1 MSEHPRYHERQV
13 LLVRHGQT
21 ALNGAGR
28 APRPAGPATVR
39 CELPRSAGSGSSL
52 PNANAGPWLRS
63 TWPWTPPPP
72 QGRCSATCC
81 SPWPGSRNASSGNAP
96 ATPSPSRRPP
106 GSGSADPPR
115 PAPPDIVDRILQQ
128 RRAGHS
134 YPHIATQLNNE
145 QVPTAH
151 GGSRWWPATIA
162 SVHHSHSEIA
172 PHDPA
177 ATYAP
182 TLVGRLTYAIGRRLG
197 SHQTAAT
204 SSTAL
209 SMSKHAKPAA
219 ELK

>member
-106 GSGSADPPR
+106 GSGSADPP
-115 PAPPDIVDRILQQ
+115 ALPPPI
-128 RRAGHS
+128 
-134 YPHIATQLNNE
+134 
-145 QVPTAH
+145 
-151 GGSRWWPATIA
+151 
-162 SVHHSHSEIA
+162 
-172 PHDPA
+172 
-177 ATYAP
+177 
-182 TLVGRLTYAIGRRLG
+182 
-197 SHQTAAT
+197 
-204 SSTAL
+204 SSTASFSSAALDTATPTSPPSSTTSRCPLPTGGRDGGPPPSPLFTTATQRLPHTIQLQLMHQPL
-209 SMSKHAKPAA
+209 SGGLPTRLVDASEATRPRPPAV
-219 ELK
+219 LH

>member
-1 MSEHPRYHERQV
+1 VRASKKCGLWLELAQRQRWA
-13 LLVRHGQT
+13 LV
-21 ALNGAGR
+21 ALDLAVDTST
-28 APRPAGPATVR
+28 PAGEMFGNLLLTMARFEKRLIGQRTRDALAVKKAAGVR
-39 CELPRSAGSGSSL
+39 LGR
-52 PNANAGPWLRS
+52 
-63 TWPWTPPPP
+63 PPPP
-72 QGRCSATCC
+72 C
-81 SPWPGSRNASSGNAP
+81 
-96 ATPSPSRRPP
+96 
-106 GSGSADPPR
+106 
-115 PAPPDIVDRILQQ
+115 PPDIVDRILQQ